1 MQKQPTLKQFIDS
14 IDTLLDVTEQ
24 AGAYDSVLLRDYD
37 EWFGA
42 SVGRRTKHIDIGKR
56 IVGCVAIFAVVFLVS
71 DTLFAQPD
79 YTSHYSSQPCDV
91 NISVQNLH
99 NILNL

>member
-37 EWFGA
+37 EWFGVLSGA
-42 SVGRRTKHIDIGKR
+42 LPS
-56 IVGCVAIFAVVFLVS
+56 L
-71 DTLFAQPD
+71 P
-79 YTSHYSSQPCDV
+79 
-91 NISVQNLH
+91 
-99 NILNL
+99 